1 MQQGKEITR
10 RLDPT
15 RLKQGGLGHKIILI
29 LSAEVGLLTAVIFSG
44 GLGAPLLM
52 GFLVVPAFGLTM
64 AYVGLSRAR
73 DRVIKDTSTQVL
85 PEDHPLTRAVHG
97 MAAELR
103 LPAPHVGI
111 YPDDDI
117 NAFAAGS
124 GPKKAVVSFSQGLID
139 RCTQRELLAI
149 AAHELAHI
157 ANNDMRRMQ
166 YASSFQNALTWY
178 MLFERARAVVRWL
191 LGTVGE
197 LLILRLS
204 RTREYWADATAA
216 ALVGK
221 EPMIEALRRLH
232 GDPVKPS
239 VSRLAYARMMIRSNP
254 SEVFSTHPTIPNRIT
269 ALERE
274 SYIRHLPFR
283 RIETK
288 PSQVTSLPSPVP
300 ERARSLSY

>member
-1 MQQGKEITR
+1 MQQDRQIVK

-15 RLKQGGLGHKIILI
+15 RLKRGGFGHKLILI
-29 LSAEVGLLTAVIFSG
+29 LSAEVGLVTATILTAG
-44 GLGAPLLM
+44 GAAPLLM
-52 GFLVVPAFGLTM
+52 GFLVVPVFGLTM
-64 AYVGLSRAR
+64 GYVGLSRAR
-73 DRVIKDTSTQVL
+73 DRVVKDTSTNVL
-85 PEDHPLTRAVHG
+85 PADHPLTRAVHG
-97 MAAELR
+97 MAAELH

-124 GPKKAVVSFSQGLID
+124 GPNKAVVSFSRGLVN

-166 YASSFQNALTWY
+166 YAWSFQNALTWY
-178 MLFERARAVVRWL
+178 MMFERARAFVRWL

-197 LLILRLS
+197 MLLLRLS

-216 ALVGK
+216 ALLGK
-221 EPMIEALRRLH
+221 EPMIEALRRLD

-239 VSRLAYARMMIRSNP
+239 ASRLAYARMMIRSNP
-254 SEVFSTHPTIPNRIT
+254 GEMFSTHPTIANRIK
-269 ALERE
+269 ALEQDLYVR
-274 SYIRHLPFR
+274 RLPFR
-283 RIETK
+283 AMKSMPVQAETGRSAR
-288 PSQVTSLPSPVP
+288 PS
-300 ERARSLSY
+300 SLSY